1 MQERADDYERAGLE
15 VQLARPLENSFDT
28 RLIVEI

>member
-15 VQLARPLENSFDT
+15 VQLVRPLDT
-28 RLIVEI
+28 RLILEI